1 MNKKQM
7 KEFMNALNAIVAEK
21 GIDRQ
26 IVIEAMEQAM
36 AAAYKKKG
44 GPARCVVNPETGE
57 IKLFSVKTVVED
69 EDFYD
74 ERSQIALSDAK
85 EIVDEIEVGETIEN
99 PVEMTDFGRVAAGT
113 AKQVVVQRIKEAEKE
128 LIANEFGDKQDE
140 LVIGTLSREDANTY
154 YVDLGKTFGLLPK
167 DEVIPGEKLEMG
179 SQVKSYVSKLE
190 IGNKGVFILLSRCHY
205 GFLKRLLEIEIPEL
219 NDGTVVL
226 YSVAREA
233 GNRSKIAVYSEVDNI
248 EAVGCIIGANGSRIN
263 RVLKQIG
270 KEKIDVILY
279 DKDPI
284 TFIKNA
290 LSPAKDVEVFITNPK
305 KKEATCIV
313 SKDNL
318 SLAIGKKGIN
328 VKLASRLTHY
338 KLDIKCNTDVNIEEY
353 REKYNNPIEEPEI
366 NEVINENPEELS
378 EEITTE
384 EIISTTEE
392 NLENGIENK
401 EVENISNEL
410 EIPEEETENNNNE
423 EVEEKNEENTN
434 A

>member
-21 GIDRQ
+21 GIDKN

-44 GPARCVVNPETGE
+44 GPARCVVNPDTGE

-69 EDFYD
+69 ENFYD
-74 ERSQIALSDAK
+74 ERSQISLTEAK
-85 EIVDEIEVGETIEN
+85 KIVDDIEVGETIEN

-140 LVIGTLSREDANTY
+140 LVIGTLAREDANTY

-179 SQVKSYVSKLE
+179 SQIRAYVSKLE

-205 GFLKRLLEIEIPEL
+205 GFLKRLLELEIPEI
-219 NDGTVVL
+219 NDGTVIL

-233 GNRSKIAVYSEVDNI
+233 GNRSKISVYSEVENV
-248 EAVGCIIGANGSRIN
+248 EAVGCVIGANGSRIN

-313 SKDNL
+313 NKDNL

-338 KLDIKCNTDVNIEEY
+338 KLDIKCSEDVNIDEY
-353 REKYNNPIEEPEI
+353 REKYNNVNIEDYQ
-366 NEVINENPEELS
+366 
-378 EEITTE
+378 EEITAE
-384 EIISTTEE
+384 NSNKFSDTTEE
-392 NLENGIENK
+392 EIESDIINTNEKK
-401 EVENISNEL
+401 EDNY
-410 EIPEEETENNNNE
+410 EEET
-423 EVEEKNEENTN
+423 N